1 MNSKKDKNRKSM
13 KKNVLNN
20 QEEAAAASVRNRADA
35 RPTPA
40 RRVCTGCGKSLPWEA
55 FYLDGVAQIP
65 DRYCKECR
73 RGIAVRYR
81 AQRSRQ
87 RVEQAFRDV
96 QRPLITTTSDAAS
109 RMKLILSARNFVL
122 ASKSRRRA
130 KNAAAEDRR
139 IDKEL
144 DEEETRL
151 DQSDRENGNLKSG
164 TEKRKDYG
172 ENK

>member
-1 MNSKKDKNRKSM
+1 M
-13 KKNVLNN
+13 
-20 QEEAAAASVRNRADA
+20 
-35 RPTPA
+35 
-40 RRVCTGCGKSLPWEA
+40 
-55 FYLDGVAQIP
+55 
-65 DRYCKECR
+65 
-73 RGIAVRYR
+73 RYR